1 MPDPGVLVSA
11 AINSQGNP
19 YRILRAW
26 RDGEVNLV
34 VCPHLIEELREVLG
48 RPRMRRYVSA
58 AEAEAFIDALTAAA
72 DVRAD
77 PDPVTG
83 LVPEDPDDDYLVAL
97 ARETGV
103 DYVLASDQHLLNLKA
118 PRPRIIT
125 PAALAAELE
134 SRRAE

>member
-1 MPDPGVLVSA
+1 VPDPGVLVSA

-26 RDGEVNLV
+26 RDGEVGLV
-34 VCPHLIEELREVLG
+34 VCPHLLQELRDVLG
-48 RPRMRRYVSA
+48 RPRMRRFISA

-77 PDPVTG
+77 PYPVTG
-83 LVPEDPDDDYLVAL
+83 LVPDDPDDDYLVAL

-103 DYVLASDQHLLNLKA
+103 DYVLASDQHLLKLEA
-118 PRPRIIT
+118 PRPPVIT
-125 PAALAAELE
+125 PAALVAELE
-134 SRRAE
+134 NQRTE